1 MTTEEYIRQ
10 YMPGERER
18 REDSAR
24 YDEIVACMESGK
36 PLPDGFDST
45 IEKATASYIKSR
57 VRERRSGVLPE
68 VGYRKCLEDM
78 RKSFIKEYRAYVTM
92 QRRYEEILANGLK
105 FSQKE
110 AYLMKNIGNMLDE
123 EIIDYLLAL
132 FGIVFIEVE
141 ERLLRKKW
149 HEGKKKRAEGTKKA
163 KKSKKTQKE
172 RHKYGEYKNVLLT
185 DDDFEKLKAEFPGDY
200 EQRIES
206 LSEYMESS
214 GKSYKNHLATMRAW
228 SRKDKPQK
236 ADKASYDIKEF
247 ESVENLA
254 ALKFIEKEG

>member
-1 MTTEEYIRQ
+1 MTTDEYVRQ
-10 YMPGERER
+10 YMPGELER
-18 REDSAR
+18 KEDSAR

-45 IEKATASYIKSR
+45 IERATASYIKSR

-78 RKSFIKEYRAYVTM
+78 RRSFIKEYRAYVTM

-105 FSQKE
+105 FSQKK

-123 EIIDYLLAL
+123 KIIDYLLAL
-132 FGIVFIEVE
+132 FGIVFNECDE
-141 ERLLRKKW
+141 KSLRKKW
-149 HEGKKKRAEGTKKA
+149 NEGKDKRAKKA
-163 KKSKKTQKE
+163 KKPKKE

-185 DDDFEKLKAEFPGDY
+185 DDDFEKLKTEFPSDY

-236 ADKASYDIKEF
+236 AKTGVYSSDASYDISAYEKDL
-247 ESVENLA
+247 V
-254 ALKFIEKEG
+254 ALKYIEEE